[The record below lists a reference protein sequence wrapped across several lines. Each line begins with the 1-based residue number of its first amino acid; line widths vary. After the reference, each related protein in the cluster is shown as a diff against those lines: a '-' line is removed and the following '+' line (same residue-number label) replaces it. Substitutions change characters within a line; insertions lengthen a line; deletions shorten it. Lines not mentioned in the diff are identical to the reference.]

1 MLAMV
6 RGGKCSGSSIVE
18 TIVAVLILLLSF
30 AAGISLYNQVM
41 LGTYSDVKL
50 RANLQQAFVADSLLR
65 AGGFEDQVLEREGLR
80 FELDYKPSEAY
91 PGLLVM
97 QLQCFDRSGSK
108 LSESRRMVR
117 RDDGQ

>member
-1 MLAMV
+1 MV
-6 RGGKCSGSSIVE
+6 RVGKLSGSSIVE

-41 LGTYSDVKL
+41 LSTYSDVKL
-50 RANLQQAFVADSLLR
+50 RANLEQAFVADSLLS
-65 AGGFEDQVLEREGLR
+65 AGGFEDQVLERGPLR

-97 QLQCFDRSGSK
+97 QLQCYDRSGTK
-108 LSESRRMVR
+108 LSEFRRMIKT
-117 RDDGQ
+117 DDGQ